1 MDPEVCRE
9 HLAEIL
15 AEEAGLLGE
24 LRALLER
31 EYEVLGTRD
40 AVAVERTM
48 RDRQDRMGALTR
60 LEEQRRSLCSMHGY
74 SADRIGLEHLMM
86 WCDPEGTLVSRLREC
101 AKGAAAC
108 RDLNDRNGTV
118 VNAKLRRVEGLL
130 GALTGRSASPPA
142 DTYSSRGSTTQTGPG
157 RVLGAA

>member
-15 AEEAGLLGE
+15 TDEVGLLDE
-24 LRALLER
+24 LRVLLER
-31 EYEVLGTRD
+31 ESEVLGTRD
-40 AVAVERTM
+40 AVAVEKSLIA
-48 RDRQDRMGALTR
+48 RQDRMSALTR
-60 LEEQRRSLCSMHGY
+60 LEEQRRALCSMHGY

-86 WCDPEGTLVSRLREC
+86 WCDPEGSLVSRLREC

-108 RDLNDRNGTV
+108 RELNDRNGTL

-130 GALTGRSASPPA
+130 GALTGRPATPA
-142 DTYSSRGSTTQTGPG
+142 DTYSARGSTEPSRPG

>member
-15 AEEAGLLGE
+15 VEEAGLLGD

-31 EYEVLGTRD
+31 EAEILGSRD
-40 AVAVERTM
+40 AVAVEKTM
-48 RDRQDRMGALTR
+48 LARQDQMAALTR
-60 LEEQRRSLCSMHGY
+60 LEEHRRSLCSMHGY
-74 SADRIGLEHLMM
+74 SADRMGLEHLMM

-101 AKGAAAC
+101 AKAAAAC
-108 RDLNDRNGTV
+108 RDLNDRNGTL
-118 VNAKLRRVEGLL
+118 VNAKLRRVEGML
-130 GALTGRSASPPA
+130 GALTGRAATPA
-142 DTYSSRGSTTQTGPG
+142 DTYSPRGSTEPSRPG

>member
-15 AEEAGLLGE
+15 TDEVGLLGE

-31 EYEVLGTRD
+31 ESEVLGTRD
-40 AVAVERTM
+40 AVAVEKTVIA
-48 RDRQDRMGALTR
+48 RQDRMSALTR
-60 LEEQRRSLCSMHGY
+60 LEEQRRALCSMHGF

-86 WCDPEGTLVSRLREC
+86 WCDPEGSLVSRLREC

-108 RDLNDRNGTV
+108 RELNDRNGTL

-130 GALTGRSASPPA
+130 GAMTGRPATPA
-142 DTYSSRGSTTQTGPG
+142 DTYSARGSTEPSRPG

>member
-15 AEEAGLLGE
+15 TDEVGLLGE

-31 EYEVLGTRD
+31 ESEVLGTRD
-40 AVAVERTM
+40 AVAVEKTLIA
-48 RDRQDRMGALTR
+48 RQDRMSALTR
-60 LEEQRRSLCSMHGY
+60 LEEQRRALCSMHGY

-86 WCDPEGTLVSRLREC
+86 WCDPEGSLVSRLREC

-108 RDLNDRNGTV
+108 RELNDRNGTL

-130 GALTGRSASPPA
+130 GAMTGRPATPA
-142 DTYSSRGSTTQTGPG
+142 DTYSARGSTEPSRPG

>member
-9 HLAEIL
+9 HLAEVL
-15 AEEAGLLGE
+15 AEEVGLLGE

-31 EYEVLGTRD
+31 ESEVLGSRD
-40 AVAVERTM
+40 AVAVQQAM
-48 RDRQDRMGALTR
+48 MARQDRMGALTR
-60 LEEQRRSLCSMHGY
+60 LEEQRRALCSLHGF

-86 WCDPEGTLVSRLREC
+86 WCDPEGSLVSRLREC

-108 RDLNDRNGTV
+108 RELNDRNGTL

-130 GALTGRSASPPA
+130 GTLTGRPATPA
-142 DTYSSRGSTTQTGPG
+142 DTYSPRGSTEPSRPG

>member
-15 AEEAGLLGE
+15 TDEVGLLGE

-31 EYEVLGTRD
+31 ESEVLGTRD
-40 AVAVERTM
+40 AVAVEKTVIA
-48 RDRQDRMGALTR
+48 RQDRMSALTR
-60 LEEQRRSLCSMHGY
+60 LEEQRRALCSLHGF

-86 WCDPEGTLVSRLREC
+86 WCDPEGSLVSRLREC

-108 RDLNDRNGTV
+108 RELNDRNGTL

-130 GALTGRSASPPA
+130 GAMTGRPATPA
-142 DTYSSRGSTTQTGPG
+142 DTYSARGSTEPSRPG

>member
-15 AEEAGLLGE
+15 TDEVGLLGE

-31 EYEVLGTRD
+31 ESEVLGTRD
-40 AVAVERTM
+40 AVAVEKTLIA
-48 RDRQDRMGALTR
+48 RQDRMSALTR
-60 LEEQRRSLCSMHGY
+60 LEEQRRALCSLHGY

-86 WCDPEGTLVSRLREC
+86 WCDPEGSLVSRLREC

-108 RDLNDRNGTV
+108 RELNDRNGTL

-130 GALTGRSASPPA
+130 GAMTGRPATPA
-142 DTYSSRGSTTQTGPG
+142 DTYSARGSTEPSRPG

>member
-15 AEEAGLLGE
+15 ADEVGLLGE

-31 EYEVLGTRD
+31 EAEVLNTRD
-40 AVAVERTM
+40 AVAVERAM
-48 RDRQDRMGALTR
+48 LDRQDRMAALTR

-118 VNAKLRRVEGLL
+118 VHAKLRRVEGLL
-130 GALTGRSASPPA
+130 GALTGRPAAPA
-142 DTYSSRGSTTQTGPG
+142 DTYSSRGSTEPTRTG